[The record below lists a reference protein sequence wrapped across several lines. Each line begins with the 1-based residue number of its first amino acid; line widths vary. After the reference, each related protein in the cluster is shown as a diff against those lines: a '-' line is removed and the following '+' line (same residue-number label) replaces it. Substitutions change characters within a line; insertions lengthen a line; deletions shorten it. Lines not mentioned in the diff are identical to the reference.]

1 LVEGMHLSETE
12 NDIFEEF
19 NIDATDF
26 VLLNRLKVE
35 LELDLNM
42 VYSIESN
49 DFIDISSNK

>member
-1 LVEGMHLSETE
+1 LVEGMHLSEIE

-35 LELDLNM
+35 LELDLNRI
-42 VYSIESN
+42 YSIESN